1 MSGQSGNGM
10 GGPSDPFGS
19 RKRLAKSSR
28 PGAYRRTFLWGFWS
42 IILIAVVTLVD
53 VVLRQAWP
61 ALVTPALLCL
71 AAWMLS
77 RTHFHQQAVADLPP
91 ADGEA
96 SFRHRKA
103 AVKAHERAE
112 LVWGL
117 ATLAALVAA
126 LASPLVLS

>member
-10 GGPSDPFGS
+10 GGPTDPFGT
-19 RKRLAKSSR
+19 RRRLKSSSR
-28 PGAYRRTFLWGFWS
+28 PGSYRRSFLWGFWS
-42 IILIAVVTLVD
+42 IIVVAAVTLVD

-61 ALVTPALLCL
+61 SLITPVLLVL

-77 RTHFHQQAVADLPP
+77 RTHHHQQAVADLPP

-96 SFRHRKA
+96 SFRQRSDA
-103 AVKAHERAE
+103 RDMHERAE
-112 LVWGL
+112 LVWGV

-126 LASPLVLS
+126 IASPMLLS